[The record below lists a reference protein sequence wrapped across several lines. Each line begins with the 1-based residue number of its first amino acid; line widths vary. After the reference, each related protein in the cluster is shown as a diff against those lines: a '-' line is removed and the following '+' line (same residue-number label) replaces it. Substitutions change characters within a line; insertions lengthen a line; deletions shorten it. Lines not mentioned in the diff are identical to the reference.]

1 MQTPTAAQNID
12 QLNSFLRGELSAVET
27 YGIALNKLKLDSPAR
42 SPARRLPPLALG
54 TGRGAALT
62 HRRSPEALPAVSSGP
77 WGTVTSAIET
87 GAMVL
92 GEKSAIA
99 ALEQGEDHGL
109 RDYREDLPKL
119 DDQARDLVAMRLLP
133 EQEHTHQVMSELKR
147 ELAHA

>member
-1 MQTPTAAQNID
+1 MQTPTPTQNID

-42 SPARRLPPLALG
+42 SRLDAC
-54 TGRGAALT
+54 
-62 HRRSPEALPAVSSGP
+62 RRSHSERVEALRSRIVELGGSPSVSSGP

-119 DDQARDLVAMRLLP
+119 DDQARDLVTTRLLP
-133 EQEHTHQVMSELKR
+133 EQEHTHQVMSQLKR